1 MIVIVKYKE
10 NAMADKKL
18 DKETMKAMLERMIQ
32 SANDEAL
39 EKADRLFGTDWRKT
53 IKMARMD
60 YFNILPKL
68 ELRQIMDAIDNESIK
83 FIVKDAVISDDNMK
97 MLRVFAKRSHDV
109 EKYLSDFLTAREE
122 SGSDFVYDRCSAI
135 LCGII
140 TVLRGGTVSP
150 FVDEPVWYEPTYG
163 SREQWYDFVVSYI
176 MSSESVD
183 SMKQHI
189 AAYEVID
196 RLYAEQF

>member
-1 MIVIVKYKE
+1 
-10 NAMADKKL
+10 MADKKL
-18 DKETMKAMLERMIQ
+18 DKETMKAMLERMIKNT
-32 SANDEAL
+32 NDERLAQ
-39 EKADRLFGTDWRKT
+39 ADMLFGEDWRDMV
-53 IKMARMD
+53 KMAHME
-60 YFNILPKL
+60 YFNIPQKT
-68 ELRQIMDAIDNESIK
+68 ELSQIMDAIDNESIK
-83 FIVKDAVISDDNMK
+83 FIVKDTVISDDNMK
-97 MLRVFAKRSHDV
+97 IMRRFAKRSHDV

-122 SGSDFVYDRCSAI
+122 SGSNFVYDRCSAI